1 MKKRRVRRGVTAGTI
16 VTLAL
21 VAVLAAMSCFVF
33 VRLTGPNAAI
43 EVDPHLFSDTLGQ
56 LLKGD
61 AQSADGEP
69 FATPAPT
76 AAARRT
82 DADEMLVIA
91 NTQATEAPTIYMKSA
106 LSLTAAGQVML
117 GDELRACG
125 RQENGLYDFT
135 DIFTPVSGALSGA
148 NLSIVTLR
156 STLGD
161 GGYDDY
167 CAPYT
172 LATAFKSAGF
182 NLVNLGT
189 DRILDHGV
197 VGAGTTR
204 TVLQQRS
211 LSSAG
216 AYTSQ
221 QEANARGAVD
231 INGVKVG
238 IVSYTTSLSAASQK
252 ATSEEERAYGVR
264 LYSEQTA
271 QKDITALRD
280 AGADVVIVLIH
291 WGKRGDTEPSKT
303 TQEQAAALARAGA
316 DVILGTGPT
325 NVHRMEKR
333 QVEDG
338 RTAFIAYSLGNFLT
352 DDSRETNDITG
363 VVLHLEMEWDAQAR
377 SLSFD
382 GSWYMPTWIMRWREN
397 GSARYRI
404 LPAGSSTMPENMTD
418 SIYVNMK
425 KSYQAMVDKIGTD
438 AAAPRAE

>member
-21 VAVLAAMSCFVF
+21 VAALAATSCFVF
-33 VRLTGPNAAI
+33 IRLTGPNAAI
-43 EVDPHLFSDTLGQ
+43 EMDPRLFSDTLGQ

-61 AQSADGEP
+61 ALSADESP
-69 FATPAPT
+69 TAAPAPT
-76 AAARRT
+76 VSAKRT

-91 NTQATEAPTIYMKSA
+91 NSQATEAPTLYMKA
-106 LSLTAAGQVML
+106 AMSLTAAGQVKL

-135 DIFTPVSGALSGA
+135 DIFSPVSGALGGT

-161 GGYDDY
+161 GGYDEY

-197 VGAGTTR
+197 AGVSTTR
-204 TVLQQRS
+204 SVLQQRS

-221 QEANARGAVD
+221 QEAQARGVVE

-252 ATSEEERAYGVR
+252 AASEEERAYGVR
-264 LYSEQTA
+264 LYSDATA
-271 QKDITALRD
+271 QEDISTLRE

-303 TQEQAAALARAGA
+303 TQEQAAELVRAGA

-333 QVEDG
+333 RTEDG
-338 RTAFIAYSLGNFLT
+338 RTAFIAYSLGNLLT

-363 VVLHLEMEWDAQAR
+363 VVLHLEMEWDAQTR

-425 KSYQAMVDKIGTD
+425 KSYQALVDKIGTD
-438 AAAPRAE
+438 VAAPRPE